1 LYVGGGA
8 SSAVGLALASVSVLK
23 GCTRALATAAC
34 RFFDTITPA
43 TTRTTVAA
51 DRATR
56 VVVAVDDVSAA
67 IALFFPFFSALG
79 GVVGLSAFTDL
90 AFDLAFL
97 GVTGDAVGDSVGD
110 VVGLAV
116 GDVVGDAVGDCV
128 GLGVGDVVGDAVGDL
143 VGDAVGLV
151 VGLVVGDV
159 VGDVVGLVVGDVV
172 GDVVG
177 LVVGDAV
184 GDVVGLS
191 VQVGWKTSDSI
202 WATVPL
208 RPSLI
213 ASTSLSAKVK

>member
-1 LYVGGGA
+1 LYIGGGA
-8 SSAVGLALASVSVLK
+8 SSAVGMALASVLALK
-23 GCTRALATAAC
+23 GCTRARAIAAC
-34 RFFDTITPA
+34 RFFDRITPA
-43 TTRTTVAA
+43 ATRTTVAA

-79 GVVGLSAFTDL
+79 GVAGLSAFTDL

-110 VVGLAV
+110 VVGL
-116 GDVVGDAVGDCV
+116 
-128 GLGVGDVVGDAVGDL
+128 
-143 VGDAVGLV
+143 
-151 VGLVVGDV
+151 V

-184 GDVVGLS
+184 GLVVGDVVGDAVGDCVGDV
-191 VQVGWKTSDSI
+191 VQS
-202 WATVPL
+202 P
-208 RPSLI
+208 
-213 ASTSLSAKVK
+213 